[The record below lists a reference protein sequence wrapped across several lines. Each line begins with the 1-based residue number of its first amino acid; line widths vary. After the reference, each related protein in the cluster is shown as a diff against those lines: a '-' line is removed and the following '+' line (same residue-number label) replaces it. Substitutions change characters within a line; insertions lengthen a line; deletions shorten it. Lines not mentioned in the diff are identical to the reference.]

1 VQLQLD
7 AKRSPGALK
16 YLFTELLCAKCGG
29 PEVMTA
35 PSLPETRLLCS
46 SKELFQLIRCAE
58 EARSFPPPLT
68 SHDPHSASPEARGG
82 LTRGPLP
89 WQASDHLRV
98 GSYRTELMQLVFA
111 QREMLLDPQRTV
123 TDDPHGYKDAIDR
136 LSRQTNVPMAYVPG
150 GGAVFFAGR
159 IAAAARTQVIP
170 TAIDP
175 RSRPRGGRHDALWQ
189 RDAHA
194 AGPVLGGAAAAR
206 LPSAAQQRQDAAS
219 IQRPCRRPDARRMP
233 SQLLGAAVWTL
244 EGPPAA

>member
-1 VQLQLD
+1 MFRRRLRPQRPRWQSVAPLTPAELLLGPPLWAPEKGAGRAWTCSRAAPLRGAVQGAASPVSTPAGDRTVQLPLD

-68 SHDPHSASPEARGG
+68 SHDPHSASPEARAG

-111 QREMLLDPQRTV
+111 QREMLLDPQVMT
-123 TDDPHGYKDAIDR
+123 
-136 LSRQTNVPMAYVPG
+136 SR
-150 GGAVFFAGR
+150 
-159 IAAAARTQVIP
+159 
-170 TAIDP
+170 DLP
-175 RSRPRGGRHDALWQ
+175 R
-189 RDAHA
+189 
-194 AGPVLGGAAAAR
+194 
-206 LPSAAQQRQDAAS
+206 
-219 IQRPCRRPDARRMP
+219 
-233 SQLLGAAVWTL
+233 
-244 EGPPAA
+244 PPATF

>member
-1 VQLQLD
+1 MAGERPSAGRVLPHRAD
-7 AKRSPGALK
+7 AARLRPARDAARPAGDDLPRPPATSRDRPRPSDLSRD
-16 YLFTELLCAKCGG
+16 LPCPLL
-29 PEVMTA
+29 
-35 PSLPETRLLCS
+35 
-46 SKELFQLIRCAE
+46 
-58 EARSFPPPLT
+58 PL
-68 SHDPHSASPEARGG
+68 G
-82 LTRGPLP
+82 
-89 WQASDHLRV
+89 
-98 GSYRTELMQLVFA
+98 
-111 QREMLLDPQRTV
+111 PQRTV

-175 RSRPRGGRHDALWQ
+175 RSRPRGDRHDALWQ